1 MSEGAAAQP
10 KQPRCGYTVV
20 DRDGI
25 EQPCDRPATG
35 WRWYQDVEHED
46 MLDVACDWHANI
58 GGQRIV
64 SAEERAVR
72 AERELAELRERL
84 ASIDGKFLTQAV
96 LRSMRGQIVM
106 RPEEFVRLGE
116 IIGGSLVAEI
126 GVRLAGSAA
135 GEPT

>member
-1 MSEGAAAQP
+1 MTGAADDRELLAEARVHLHAAQ
-10 KQPRCGYTVV
+10 R
-20 DRDGI
+20 
-25 EQPCDRPATG
+25 E
-35 WRWYQDVEHED
+35 
-46 MLDVACDWHANI
+46 I
-58 GGQRIV
+58 GELRR
-64 SAEERAVR
+64 RAVR

-84 ASIDGKFLTQAV
+84 ASIDGKFLTKAV